1 MQRKG
6 LSWAPQGWPG
16 QVARR
21 EGAGRGSEVVW
32 NVEGRHSSVR
42 RGEAAEFGKWDLW
55 EVRW

>member
-1 MQRKG
+1 MQRTG

-21 EGAGRGSEVVW
+21 EGQGCHVEWGRQAQLIEKG
-32 NVEGRHSSVR
+32 
-42 RGEAAEFGKWDLW
+42 GEATEFGKWDLW